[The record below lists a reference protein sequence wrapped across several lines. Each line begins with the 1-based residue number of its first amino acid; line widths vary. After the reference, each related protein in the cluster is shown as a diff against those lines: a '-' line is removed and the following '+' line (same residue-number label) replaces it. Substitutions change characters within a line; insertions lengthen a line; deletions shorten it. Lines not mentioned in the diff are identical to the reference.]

1 MRFFSCIQTGNS
13 HMALLTAPEGSDL
26 EEFKRTR
33 AFMMTRDEDDS
44 SCTSSSSSSRS
55 ERCVG
60 GRGLLVMSP
69 FQLRMFWWS
78 VCLLVSYSRRPTTQ
92 LNRNTLAADVCSY

>member
-1 MRFFSCIQTGNS
+1 
-13 HMALLTAPEGSDL
+13 MALLTAPEGSDL

-60 GRGLLVMSP
+60 RLVRWQVVCVESGNMTRKASMS
-69 FQLRMFWWS
+69 R
-78 VCLLVSYSRRPTTQ
+78 
-92 LNRNTLAADVCSY
+92 